1 VDTVSGLYA
10 LFFLT
15 SFFFF
20 PLVLPFSLLPLGLT
34 FRSCSWVCMLSQD
47 YDVESE
53 TALMASAPPPAA
65 VHFRS
70 VFGHLY

>member
-1 VDTVSGLYA
+1 V
-10 LFFLT
+10 
-15 SFFFF
+15 
-20 PLVLPFSLLPLGLT
+20 
-34 FRSCSWVCMLSQD
+34 QD

-53 TALMASAPPPAA
+53 RALMESAPPPAA